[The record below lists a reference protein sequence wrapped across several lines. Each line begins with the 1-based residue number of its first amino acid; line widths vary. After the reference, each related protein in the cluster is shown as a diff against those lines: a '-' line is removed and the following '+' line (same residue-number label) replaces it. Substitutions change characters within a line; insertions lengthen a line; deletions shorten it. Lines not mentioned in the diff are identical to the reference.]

1 MVITRSTFAGA
12 GKDVGKWLGDN
23 LSTWEQYRWQIQG
36 MLDFASFFQMPMASF
51 FRLKHNCHNADCICL
66 CRLAQTFADSA
77 ATPPKTYV
85 PAGRPL
91 EVSYPNRSTDT

>member
-36 MLDFASFFQMPMASF
+36 MLDFASFFQMPFVGSDICGTYYVSSVD
-51 FRLKHNCHNADCICL
+51 FRL
-66 CRLAQTFADSA
+66 
-77 ATPPKTYV
+77 
-85 PAGRPL
+85 
-91 EVSYPNRSTDT
+91 NRSLI